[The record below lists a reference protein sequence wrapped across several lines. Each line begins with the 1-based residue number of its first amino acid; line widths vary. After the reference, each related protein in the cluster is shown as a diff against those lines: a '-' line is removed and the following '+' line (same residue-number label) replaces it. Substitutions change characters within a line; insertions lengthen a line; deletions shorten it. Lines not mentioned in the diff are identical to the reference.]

1 MAKQPAL
8 TTTAAAP
15 VPDNRNSIAAG
26 PRGLAIEFYTPEGK
40 CDIVGNNSRKS

>member
-1 MAKQPAL
+1 MVKQPAL

-26 PRGLAIEFYTPEGK
+26 PRGLAIEFYAPEGK
-40 CDIVGNNSRKS
+40 WGIAGNNSWTS